1 MHTDILN
8 PILHQTTKYLHFD
21 SFHELRNF
29 RTIKELT
36 VDVILT
42 ATRQGDQRLVEQVSD
57 LIYHL
62 LVLVAARYLSIA
74 DIETELNHRH
84 SMT

>member
-8 PILHQTTKYLHFD
+8 PILHQTTKYLHSD
-21 SFHELRNF
+21 IFHDLRNF

-36 VDVILT
+36 VEVIL
-42 ATRQGDQRLVEQVSD
+42 AAKSQGDQRLIEEASD

-62 LVLVAARYLSIA
+62 LVLLASRDLSLA
-74 DIETELNHRH
+74 DIEIELTRRHTEA
-84 SMT
+84 